1 MDTTTFLV
9 MTLFLAIALVVFL
22 IMKVRLHAFIS
33 LIIACMFVGIMT
45 GMPLVKITAS
55 IEAGMGSTL
64 GFLATVLGL
73 GSILGKMLE
82 TSGGA
87 ERLARTL
94 INALGKERASWA
106 MMVVGFITGI
116 PVFFQVGFVLLI
128 PLVISVARATGM
140 SIVAIG
146 IPMGVSLQIVHCM
159 LPPHPAAMA
168 IAQSLNADIGKV
180 IMLGMLVCIPAA
192 IIGGPLWAK
201 FIKGN
206 IEVNLPA
213 LNKPEEERVSDEKL
227 PGFSL
232 TLFTV
237 LLPMI
242 IMVAKTIFDLSAL
255 KTSGMAPLVNFIGNP
270 ITALLISA
278 FFAYWSLGLARGF
291 DMKQILK
298 ITDECFG
305 PVAGILL
312 VIGAGGAFNRVLLD
326 SGLGVELGKVLASLA
341 LSPLILA
348 WLVAAIMRFSVGS
361 ATVAMMTAVGIVSP
375 VLAQHPGL
383 DPAIVAL
390 AVGSG
395 AICFSHVTDSGF
407 WIVKEY
413 FGLTV
418 VGALK
423 SYTLATCVAS
433 IVAISMTLLLST
445 VL

>member
-1 MDTTTFLV
+1 METTTFLV
-9 MTLFLAIALVVFL
+9 LTLFAAIALVVFL

-33 LIIACMFVGIMT
+33 LIIACMFVGFMT
-45 GMPLVKITAS
+45 GMPLAKICTS

-94 INALGKERASWA
+94 INALGKQRSSWA
-106 MMVVGFITGI
+106 MMVVGLITGI

-140 SIVAIG
+140 SIVQIG
-146 IPMGVSLQIVHCM
+146 IPMGVSLQIVHCV

-168 IAQSLNADIGKV
+168 IAATLGADIGKV

-192 IIGGPLWAK
+192 VIGGPLWTK
-201 FIKGN
+201 VIKN
-206 IEVNLPA
+206 SVKADLPA
-213 LNKPEEERVSDEKL
+213 LTEKSEPIPDEKL
-227 PGFSL
+227 PGFGI

-242 IMVAKTIFDLSAL
+242 IMVAKTIFELSAS
-255 KTSGMAPLVNFIGNP
+255 KSSEWASLVNFVGNP

-278 FFAYWSLGLARGF
+278 FFAYWSLGLARGLS
-291 DMKQILK
+291 MSQILK
-298 ITDECFG
+298 FTDQCFG

-312 VIGAGGAFNRVLLD
+312 VIGAGGAFNRVLID
-326 SGLGVELGKVLASLA
+326 SGLGIELGKVLESLA
-341 LSPLILA
+341 LSPLLLA
-348 WLVAAIMRFSVGS
+348 WLVAAVMRFSVGS
-361 ATVAMMTAVGIVSP
+361 ATVAMMTAVGIVMP
-375 VLAQHPGL
+375 VLAQHPTL
-383 DPAIVAL
+383 DPALVAL

-413 FGLTV
+413 FGLSV
-418 VGALK
+418 VDALK

-433 IVAISMTLLLST
+433 VVAICTTLLLAA